1 MKNLRNFNFVDL
13 LDFGSPQIKPDI
25 QFNVINE
32 NGTLLGK
39 SDFMCYQFSHKNVN
53 VHNLCSA
60 EGL

>member
-1 MKNLRNFNFVDL
+1 MD
-13 LDFGSPQIKPDI
+13 
-25 QFNVINE
+25 E